1 MQFRAFITKS
11 TPTLTQYALQ
21 ILQNQQNQ
29 TLRNIS
35 IYSYIYHF
43 TYFLFNFTYFLFN

>member
-1 MQFRAFITKS
+1 MHFVCIFRAFTTQS
-11 TPTLTQYALQ
+11 TQTLTQYALHIQ
-21 ILQNQQNQ
+21 QNQQNQ

-43 TYFLFNFTYFLFN
+43 TYFLFN